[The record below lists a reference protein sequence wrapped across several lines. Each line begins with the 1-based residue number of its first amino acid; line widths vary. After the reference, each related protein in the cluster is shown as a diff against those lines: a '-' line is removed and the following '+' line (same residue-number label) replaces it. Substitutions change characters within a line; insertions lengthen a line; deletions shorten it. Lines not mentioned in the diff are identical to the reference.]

1 MSLLKIKRNKK
12 GVSSII
18 STLLITSIMVT
29 SLALTYAY
37 IIPTMNR
44 GNMNA
49 TIATSALFLVKM
61 DGAVQT
67 MFYDGVGSS
76 RSFEVDAFSGNLEF
90 ISYGINFRAFIDGSL
105 YLPIPG
111 LEYGVAKLTIPGDT
125 AIMPRN
131 SKDYIKGSP
140 YYSPVV
146 TTGDETG
153 DPGTITLERPTSD
166 LYLMELW
173 YRLVL
178 LVKDTGLGGTIDV
191 TLVAVEIN
199 AAESV
204 RGLHSGTYNMKLNKT
219 AIIVNPT
226 IHGFNANGDPIT
238 TSGDDFYLTVNKGSG
253 PIIVYSSSGSRTR
266 VSFSLIIYSFDII
279 TTKLD

>member
-12 GVSSII
+12 GVSNII
-18 STLLITSIMVT
+18 STLLITSVMVT

-44 GNMNA
+44 GSMNA
-49 TIATSALFLVKM
+49 TIATSSLFLTKF
-61 DGAVQT
+61 DSAVQS
-67 MFYDGVGSS
+67 MFYDGIGSS
-76 RSFEVDAFSGNLEF
+76 RPFEVDAFSGNLEF

-105 YLPIPG
+105 YFPIPG

-125 AIMPRN
+125 AIMSIN
-131 SKDYIKGSP
+131 SKDYLKGSP

-146 TTGDETG
+146 TDSDETG
-153 DPGTITLERPTSD
+153 DPGTLTLERPSSD
-166 LYLMELW
+166 FYLMELW

-178 LVKDTGLGGTIDV
+178 LVKDTGVGGTIDV
-191 TLVAVEIN
+191 TLIAVELN
-199 AAESV
+199 APESI
-204 RGLHSGTYNMKLNKT
+204 RGLHSGTYNLKLNKT

-226 IHGFNANGDPIT
+226 IHGFTGGNPIT

-253 PIIVYSSSGSRTR
+253 PIIVFSSTGFRSR
-266 VSFSLIIYSFDII
+266 VSFSLVIYSFDVI
-279 TTKLD
+279 TTKIE